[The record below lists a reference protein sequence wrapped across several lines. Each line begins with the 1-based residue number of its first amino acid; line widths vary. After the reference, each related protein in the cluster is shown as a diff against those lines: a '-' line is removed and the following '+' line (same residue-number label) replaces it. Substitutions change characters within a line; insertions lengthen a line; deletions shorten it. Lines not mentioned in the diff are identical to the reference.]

1 MQKKLILMVAAALM
15 STVAM
20 AQPDRSGQQNPEEA
34 QRQAFTQGQRQRR
47 NRQQEELM
55 KMDVSKPKTAY
66 MVMNA
71 HLDTQWNWDI
81 QTTISEYIPKTIRQN
96 IHLLRTYPNYICNF
110 EGAIK
115 YAWMKEYFPN
125 EYDEVKKYIAEG
137 RWHLTG
143 TSWDATET
151 IISSSESLFRNTL
164 LGQQFFRN
172 EYGKESTD
180 FFLPDCFGFPYNYP
194 TIAKHCGLIGFSS
207 QKLQWRTSKF
217 YDQKLT
223 KYPFSVGI
231 WEGID
236 GSKIMMAHG
245 YGYNKS
251 YDDIDLSESRE
262 LYREMSESPTG
273 VGYRYYGTGDT
284 GGAATVPSVRSLEK
298 GLKGNGPVKII
309 SAASDQI
316 YKDFMP
322 YESHPELPNFKGELY
337 MDVHGV
343 GCYTSQA
350 AMKLYNRQ
358 NEHLAD
364 AAERASIVAEWL
376 GQKAYPAK
384 TIRDCWQTV
393 LLHQFHDDLPGTSIP
408 RAYEFSWN
416 DEIINMKRFSDITRN
431 AVSGV
436 AEKLNTQV
444 SGTPIVLYN
453 PESFTQKTVA
463 DILIDNNI
471 GSYSVKD
478 DNGKSARSQVV
489 VDTKGRKHLLIEAE
503 VPATGFAV
511 YAIKAGGNKT
521 QQVEKVVNSVE
532 NSVYRLTFDQN
543 GNLSSILDKR
553 YNKELVEQGK
563 SVGLIVF
570 TDCKSEAWPA
580 WEILKTTLDGNKVT
594 VNEDVDIK
602 LIENGALRKTVKV
615 TKKYGESEIAQ
626 YVRLYEGALA
636 DRIDFYNEVEWKSLN
651 SLLKCDFP
659 LSVSNPMATYDLG
672 LGSVER
678 CNNEEFK
685 HEVYSHEWTD
695 LTDKS
700 GDYGVTVINNC
711 KYGWDKPADNELRLS
726 LLWSP
731 QVGRGYTYQN
741 KQDFGHHE
749 FTYSII
755 GHKGAL
761 DKGLAVEQ
769 STQLNSPIRAFEAT
783 KHKGEL
789 GRQFSFASSDNKNV
803 IIRAFKKAEV
813 SDEYVVRVY
822 ENSGKA
828 QKANIRFASAIQ
840 NAVEADGTE
849 KTLGATP
856 FDGNTLSVN
865 IEPYS
870 VKTYKLTFAGQKAV
884 NKMPQEDID
893 LPWNKRCFSTNE
905 FRSAGDFDGGYS
917 YAAEL
922 IPNQQ
927 ITVDGVEFH
936 LQDLDGT
943 NGYACQ
949 GDTIALP
956 QGNYNK
962 IYLLAAAT
970 KGDLVGIMHFLNKN
984 NRDFHDTAFKLPN
997 YTGFLGQWGHE
1008 GQGEG
1013 FMKDMKN
1020 VDIAYIGT
1028 HRHSTSGDEP
1038 YEFTYMFRLGF
1049 DIPDGATQVVL
1060 PKDSR
1065 IVVFGMKAVNEPAQ
1079 VKTASQMFI
1088 TGNKNDELSTTQ
1100 VVRPNL
1106 LKGAKILAKT
1116 GQVNDREA
1124 AEMMID
1130 GNPNT
1135 KWCDTNVAPNYVAFD
1150 LGAQKTIT
1158 GWRLL
1163 SAGSETSSYITRS
1176 CMLQVRNSLTE
1187 EWKTID
1193 LVDGNKKNDLVRS
1206 VEATNAQYV
1215 RLFVTGPAQG
1225 TGRDATRIYELEVYE

>member
-1 MQKKLILMVAAALM
+1 MQKKMIILAAATLVSM
-15 STVAM
+15 TAM
-20 AQPDRSGQQNPEEA
+20 AQPDRSGQQDPQEA
-34 QRQAFTQGQRQRR
+34 QRQAFQQQRQRR

-55 KMDVSKPKTAY
+55 KMDVSVPKTAY
-66 MVMNA
+66 MVMDA

-81 QTTISEYIPKTIRQN
+81 QTTIREYIPKTIRQN
-96 IHLLRTYPNYICNF
+96 VHLLRTYPNYICNF

-125 EYDEVKKYIAEG
+125 EYDEVKKYIDQG

-164 LGQQFFRN
+164 LGQQFFRD

-223 KYPFSVGI
+223 KYPFSLGI

-236 GSKIMMAHG
+236 GSKIMMTHG

-251 YDDIDLSESRE
+251 YNDIDLSESRE

-284 GGAATVPSVRSLEK
+284 GGSATVPSVRALEK

-309 SAASDQI
+309 SATSDQI
-316 YKDFMP
+316 YKDFLP
-322 YESHPELPNFKGELY
+322 YDKHPELPNFKGELY

-364 AAERASIVAEWL
+364 AAERSSIVAEWL

-384 TIRDCWQTV
+384 DIRDCWQTV

-408 RAYEFSWN
+408 HAYEFSWN
-416 DEIINMKRFSDITRN
+416 DEIIDLKRFSDITRH

-444 SGTPIVLYN
+444 SGTPIVLFN
-453 PESFTQKTVA
+453 PEGFTQKTVA
-463 DILIDNNI
+463 DIILEDVDHN
-471 GSYSVKD
+471 YSVTDAK
-478 DNGKSARSQVV
+478 GKGVAAQVV
-489 VDTKGRKHLLIEAE
+489 VDTKQRAHLIFAAE

-511 YAIKAGGNKT
+511 YSIKASGKRST
-521 QQVEKVVNSVE
+521 TAEKAVNTLE
-532 NSVYRLTFDQN
+532 NSVYKLTFDQN

-553 YNKELVEQGK
+553 YKKELVESGK
-563 SVGLIVF
+563 SVGLIAF
-570 TDCKSEAWPA
+570 TECESHAWPA
-580 WEILKTTLDGNKVT
+580 WEILKKTLDGKTVT
-594 VNEDVDIK
+594 VNEGVSIT
-602 LIENGALRKTVKV
+602 LVENGALRKTVKV
-615 TKKYGESEIAQ
+615 TKRYGDSEISQ

-636 DRIDFYNEVEWKSLN
+636 DRIDFYNEVEWKSYN
-651 SLLKCDFP
+651 TLLKCDFP
-659 LSVSNPMATYDLG
+659 LSISNPMATYDLG

-700 GDYGVTVINNC
+700 GDYGVTIINNC

-731 QVGRGYTYQN
+731 EVGNGYTYQN

-761 DKGLAVEQ
+761 DKGVAVEQ
-769 STQLNSPIRAFEAT
+769 STQLNSSIRAFEAT
-783 KHKGEL
+783 KHAGEL
-789 GRQFSFASSDNKNV
+789 GRQFSFVSSDNKNV
-803 IIRAFKKAEV
+803 SIRAFKKAEA
-813 SDEYVVRVY
+813 SDEYVIRVY
-822 ENSGKA
+822 ENSGTA
-828 QKANIRFASAIQ
+828 QKANLNFAATIE

-856 FDGNTLSVN
+856 FDGKSLSVD
-865 IEPYS
+865 IMPYS

-884 NKMPQEDID
+884 AKKPQTDID
-893 LPWNKRCFSTNE
+893 LRWNKRCFSYNE
-905 FRSAGDFDGGYS
+905 FRNAADFDGGNS

-936 LQDLDGT
+936 LQDLDGM

-956 QGNYNK
+956 QGDYNK

-970 KGDLVGIMHFLNKN
+970 KGDMVEIMHFLNKDGK
-984 NRDFHDTAFKLPN
+984 DFHDTAFKLPK
-997 YTGFLGQWGHE
+997 YTGFLGQWGHD
-1008 GQGEG
+1008 GQGVG
-1013 FMKDMKN
+1013 FVKDMKN
-1020 VDIAYIGT
+1020 AEIAYIGT
-1028 HRHSTSGDEP
+1028 HTHSSSGDEP
-1038 YEFTYMFRLGF
+1038 YELTYMFRLGF
-1049 DIPDGATQVVL
+1049 DIPSGATQVVL
-1060 PKDSR
+1060 PKERR
-1065 IVVFGMKAVNEPAQ
+1065 IVVFAMKAVNEPAQ
-1079 VKTASQMFI
+1079 VKTVSQMYV
-1088 TGNKNDELSTTQ
+1088 TGNKNDEPTTSQ
-1100 VVRPNL
+1100 AARKNL
-1106 LKGAKILAKT
+1106 LKGATIVAKS
-1116 GQVNDREA
+1116 GEVNEREA
-1124 AEMMID
+1124 ADKMTD
-1130 GNPNT
+1130 GNEET
-1135 KWCDTNVAPNYVAFD
+1135 KWCDTKNAPNYVAFD
-1150 LGAQKTIT
+1150 LGGQKSIS
-1158 GWRLL
+1158 GWRILN
-1163 SAGSETSSYITRS
+1163 AGIEGSSYITRS
-1176 CMLQVRNSLTE
+1176 CMLQVRSSLTE
-1187 EWKTID
+1187 EWQTVD
-1193 LVDGNKKNDLVRS
+1193 LVDGNKQNDLVRNI
-1206 VEATNAQYV
+1206 EPTKAQYV
-1215 RLFVTGPAQG
+1215 RLYITSPTQG
-1225 TGRDATRIYELEVYE
+1225 TSKDACRIYEFEVYE